1 MVQDDVFKHKIHRQV
16 LCSSGDAR
24 AKQRT
29 YLFQLL
35 HRKEGCGMHYN
46 VNCKGRENKA
56 IVFGRC

>member
-35 HRKEGCGMHYN
+35 HRKEGCGMQEQ
-46 VNCKGRENKA
+46 REQSHS
-56 IVFGRC
+56 FWPLL